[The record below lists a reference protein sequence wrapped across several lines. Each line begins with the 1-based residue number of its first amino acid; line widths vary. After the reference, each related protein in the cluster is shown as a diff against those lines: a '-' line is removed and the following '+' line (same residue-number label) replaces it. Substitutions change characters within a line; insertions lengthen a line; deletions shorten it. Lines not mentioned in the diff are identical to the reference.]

1 MDRKATGGAV
11 PYAAGVDTVPT
22 MLSGGEFVMNAAAT
36 DRVGRGN
43 LASLNSGGGDN
54 GDVVGRLD
62 ELIDVSE
69 NKGESTINITVN
81 SDGSSDQD
89 GGGDQDQ
96 QALAVRIRDVVKQV
110 IEDEKRLGGSLRQVR
125 A

>member
-1 MDRKATGGAV
+1 
-11 PYAAGVDTVPT
+11 
-22 MLSGGEFVMNAAAT
+22 MNAAAT

-69 NKGESTINITVN
+69 NRGESTINITVN